1 LSRNVW
7 WAVSAR
13 GLSGNQARI
22 LLQAGMTQ
30 HPGPVWG
37 TLDPFV
43 EGGPVLGRKV
53 ANAGF
58 LQALLEAD
66 AFSEYH
72 FFLPDR
78 QSGQG
83 LEAFVRAVCPSQ
95 AAKVRI
101 LPRTALP
108 GHLAATEYHA
118 FHLSDCLTA
127 QGFLAA
133 VRNRLARNVFPITG
147 VTHSLSYARYGQY
160 FAQHVWTGA
169 TRRDCI
175 VATSTAGA
183 DVVREELAALAQV
196 LRAPLPQVS
205 VVPLGVW
212 CRDFEALGQ
221 EPPPAVPASKTVFLV
236 PGRISPY
243 SKMDL
248 LPLLRA
254 FQRLRQSGV
263 ELGHVCLVLAGNPDE
278 GASLPGTLTNLA
290 ANIGLELVVV
300 RCPDEAAKKALLE
313 RADVV
318 VSLADNPQETFGLTV
333 LEAAAAGK
341 PIIVSDYDGYRDL
354 VLHERTGLLVS
365 TLDSGEVDDIS
376 LTAPLLYDSAYH
388 LWLAQDV
395 AVDVGELAAHLRVML
410 QPAVRTGMGEA
421 ARCHARNF
429 DWPAIIRRY
438 LELWDRLGAEPAP
451 EPGRGEGVHP
461 LAMRHGRVFAGYPSR
476 RLDVKDELEVTAL
489 GRAVYRGQD
498 FPVVY
503 AGIEER
509 IDLELMR
516 KVLVWTR
523 RPISW
528 AGLREKAAGEGR
540 LTATVMWMLKGD
552 LLRVSSRQ

>member
-1 LSRNVW
+1 M
-7 WAVSAR
+7 A
-13 GLSGNQARI
+13 
-22 LLQAGMTQ
+22 Q
-30 HPGPVWG
+30 HPGPLWG

-43 EGGPVLGRKV
+43 ESGPVIGRKV

-58 LQALLEAD
+58 LRALLEAD
-66 AFSEYH
+66 PFAEYH

-78 QSGQG
+78 QSGEA
-83 LEAFVRAVCPSQ
+83 LEGFARSVAPAV

-101 LPRTALP
+101 LPRTLLP
-108 GHLAATEYHA
+108 GHLASTEYHA
-118 FHLSDCLTA
+118 FHLSDCLTS

-133 VRNRLARNVFPITG
+133 LRNRVAANIFPITG
-147 VTHSLSYARYGQY
+147 VTHSLSYARYGQH
-160 FAQHVWTGA
+160 FAQHVWAGA

-183 DVVREELAALAQV
+183 AVVREELTALNEVSQG
-196 LRAPLPQVS
+196 PLPQVA

-212 CRDFEALGQ
+212 CRDFEAGECAPLSVA
-221 EPPPAVPASKTVFLV
+221 PDSKAVFLV

-254 FQRLRQSGV
+254 FQRLRQGGTD
-263 ELGHVCLVLAGNPDE
+263 LGGLCLILAGNPDE

-290 ANIGLELVVV
+290 ANIGLKLVVV
-300 RCPDEAAKKALLE
+300 RCPDEVTKKALLH
-313 RADVV
+313 RADAV

-341 PIIVSDYDGYRDL
+341 PVIASDYDGYRDL
-354 VLHERTGLLVS
+354 VLHGRTGLLAP

-376 LTAPLLYDSAYH
+376 LLAPLLYDSAYH

-395 AVDVGELAAHLRVML
+395 ALDAGELAGHLRVML
-410 QPAVRTGMGEA
+410 QAGVRAEMGRA
-421 ARCHARNF
+421 AREHARGF
-429 DWPAIIRRY
+429 DWPAIIGRY
-438 LELWDRLGAEPAP
+438 LGLWERLRAEPAP
-451 EPGRGEGVHP
+451 EPGQGTSRHP
-461 LAMRHGRVFAGYPSR
+461 LALDHGRVFAGYPSR
-476 RLDVKDELEVTAL
+476 RLREDDVLEVTAL

-498 FPVVY
+498 YPVVY

-516 KVLVWTR
+516 KVLVWAR
-523 RPISW
+523 RPLTW
-528 AGLREKAAGEGR
+528 AGLREKGEERR
-540 LTATVMWMLKGD
+540 LAATVMWMLKGD
-552 LLRVSSRQ
+552 LLRVSGRS